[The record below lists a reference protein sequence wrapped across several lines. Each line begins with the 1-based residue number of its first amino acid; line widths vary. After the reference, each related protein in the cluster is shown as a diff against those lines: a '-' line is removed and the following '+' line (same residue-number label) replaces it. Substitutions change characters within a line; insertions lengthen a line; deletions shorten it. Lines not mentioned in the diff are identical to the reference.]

1 MNDLKILL
9 VPTTGWFVA
18 QGLKYVFRLRRNGFQ
33 IGDLYTS
40 GGFPSSHTS
49 STVALATFIGATD
62 CWGSHIFAVC
72 AMFTAVVMYDAVGV
86 RRIVG
91 EHTKILTELAKK
103 DGLTSRVRGIR
114 TGHGHT
120 PLEVLGGILV
130 GAAIGLLFAAL
141 AN

>member
-1 MNDLKILL
+1 MSNLSILL
-9 VPTTGWFVA
+9 VPTFGWFVA
-18 QGLKYVFRLRRNGFQ
+18 QGLKYLLRLKRNGFQ

-49 STVALATFIGATD
+49 STVSLATYIGATD
-62 CWGSHIFAVC
+62 GWNSHIFAVA

-103 DGLTSRVRGIR
+103 EGLTARVRGIR

-120 PLEVLGGILV
+120 PLEVLGGIGV
-130 GAAIGLLFAAL
+130 GVIIGLIFASFK
-141 AN
+141 